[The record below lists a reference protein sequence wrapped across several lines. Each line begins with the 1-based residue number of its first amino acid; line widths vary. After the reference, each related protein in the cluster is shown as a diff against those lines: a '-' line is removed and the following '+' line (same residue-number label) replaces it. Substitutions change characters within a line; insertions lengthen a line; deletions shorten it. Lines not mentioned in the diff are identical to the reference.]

1 MLLAVDTAT
10 QMAGMALYDQVR
22 GRVLGEESWYSVNR
36 HTVELMPRLARLMEQ
51 QGIGPSNLTG
61 LAVSLGPGSFT
72 GLRIG
77 MGVVK
82 GLALAQ
88 GLPLVGI
95 PTLDLAA
102 HPHTTQKLPIWA
114 ILQAGRGRVC
124 SAYYVRR
131 KGHWRRQGDYQ
142 LTTLEKLCEQ
152 VMDPALFCGEIDA
165 EGSELI
171 RRKLG
176 LQVIITTPAASVRR
190 AAYLAE
196 MSWERLSRG
205 DSDDPSSLSP
215 IYLQQPAI
223 ND

>member
-1 MLLAVDTAT
+1 
-10 QMAGMALYDQVR
+10 MAGVALYDQLQ
-22 GRVLGEESWYSVNR
+22 GKVLGEESWSSVNR
-36 HTVELMPRLARLMEQ
+36 HTVELMPRLVRLLEQ
-51 QGIGPSNLTG
+51 QGITPANLTG

-88 GLPLVGI
+88 GLPVVGI

-114 ILQAGRGRVC
+114 ILQAGRGRIC
-124 SAYYVRR
+124 AAYYSQR
-131 KGHWRRQGDYQ
+131 KGQWKRRGDYQ

-152 VMDPALFCGEIDA
+152 ITEPALVCGEIDA
-165 EGSELI
+165 LGTAQI
-171 RRKLG
+171 RTQLG
-176 LQVIITTPAASVRR
+176 LQVIIATPAASVRR

-196 MSWERLSRG
+196 LGWERLSRG
-205 DSDDPSSLSP
+205 DSDDAATLSP
-215 IYLQQPAI
+215 IYLHQPAI
-223 ND
+223 NV